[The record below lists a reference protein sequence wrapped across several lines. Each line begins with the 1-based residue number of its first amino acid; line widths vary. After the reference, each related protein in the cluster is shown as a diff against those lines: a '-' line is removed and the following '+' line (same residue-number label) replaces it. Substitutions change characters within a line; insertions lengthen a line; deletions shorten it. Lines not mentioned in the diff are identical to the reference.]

1 MDQGTLAVVVVV
13 AVAGL
18 ALLMRRLGGR
28 APDAAA
34 TGGMGIEDE
43 LEAASASLPE
53 TYQDDDDDE
62 PAEAGALTS
71 DGWAFVPDGDEVQIV
86 PPDSP
91 EEEIAEA
98 MGQYGTVMGDAGR
111 VEGMPKR
118 RTPGIAKPGEHL
130 DAGDFTG
137 VRVVR
142 GAPDV
147 DPWRL
152 EALGRE
158 GEYRSWSFETE
169 DAARTAMGLLERRI
183 VRVPLGEDGEP
194 SPPADADYVTALA
207 MMQAGVADL
216 AMDSGDDEPRT

>member
-1 MDQGTLAVVVVV
+1 MDKNILAVIVVVGV
-13 AVAGL
+13 AAL
-18 ALLMRRLGGR
+18 ALLMRRFGSR
-28 APDAAA
+28 PPDAAA
-34 TGGMGIEDE
+34 AGGTRIEDE

-53 TYQDDDDDE
+53 AYEDDDDE

-91 EEEIAEA
+91 EEETAEA
-98 MGQYGTVMGDAGR
+98 MGQFGTVMGDAGR

-130 DAGDFTG
+130 DAGDLTG

-194 SPPADADYVTALA
+194 SPPADEDYVTALT